1 MSVMLDNLMKKYS
14 LFVCIDDYTNEV
26 SMTSSYDKDFTKEDL
41 NTIVFY
47 AQMVEL
53 RMEYFDDD
61 DNNTVVKEL
70 VRGENGITFQQ
81 FLKGVEAVRSKA
93 VNGGDLTHNFLED
106 VEQVVD
112 EGVPTYELEFGS

>member
-1 MSVMLDNLMKKYS
+1 MLDNLMKKYS
-14 LFVCIDDYTNEV
+14 LFACIDDFTNEV
-26 SMTSSYDKDFTKEDL
+26 SMTSSYDKSFTKEDL
-41 NTIVFY
+41 DTTVFN

-61 DNNTVVKEL
+61 DNNTVAKEL
-70 VRGENGITFQQ
+70 VRGKKGITFQQ

-93 VNGGDLTHNFLED
+93 AKGGDLTHNFLED

-112 EGVPTYELEFGS
+112 KGVPTYELDFGS